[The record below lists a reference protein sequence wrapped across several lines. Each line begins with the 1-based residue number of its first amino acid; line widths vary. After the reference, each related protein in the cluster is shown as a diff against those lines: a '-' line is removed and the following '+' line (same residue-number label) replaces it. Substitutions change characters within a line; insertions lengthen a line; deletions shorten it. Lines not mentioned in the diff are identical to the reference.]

1 MLKTAYGSLYA
12 LGLLSFGAIAID
24 SLDPYRG
31 VLLQLFLHGLG
42 VGLVLHAAH
51 AHRRGVLDMPPYT
64 HTRETGGL
72 FFNVILVL
80 MVFLGLGLEGIGLL
94 FMAFG

>member
-1 MLKTAYGSLYA
+1 MLKTAYGSLYVM
-12 LGLLSFGAIAID
+12 GLLSFGAIAIE
-24 SLDPYRG
+24 SLRPYTG

-42 VGLVLHAAH
+42 LGLVLHAIH
-51 AHRRGVLDMPPYT
+51 AHRTGVLDMPPYT

-72 FFNVILVL
+72 FFNVLLVL